1 MFSLDFGPRQL
12 LQLSILSTTM
22 YCVFGSKTL
31 HLAFT
36 RSIRPTAQRV
46 AGVATYSASAK
57 SSVCHYT
64 IADTPLGKSKA
75 GAALL
80 DGLDVHTVP
89 ANDEHPLSVY
99 GIDCGDDGEDSSK
112 KPVLLLHGRTWSSV
126 PVYHL
131 LGGNQSKNGQESRS
145 LMEALRDL
153 GLRPYAMDF
162 RGFGGTPPDDSNYVE
177 PLRCVMD
184 AEAVLEWIVDR
195 HGFDPD
201 IHDEMPALLGW
212 SQGALVAQLLAQ
224 MSPSVLSKLILYGSL
239 YDPLVRHPRAPLYK
253 TDVSVD
259 DSHTRRKNLF
269 DEAMEDFT
277 IEGTMPP
284 EPARLFAEA
293 ALLAD
298 PIKAVWNHLYQFN
311 NCDAARVHVPTLV
324 VRYSESME
332 TFLFLFRTRPTL
344 VLTCLLGATLFFHSC

>member
-1 MFSLDFGPRQL
+1 MYTSVGRK
-12 LQLSILSTTM
+12 ILRPAT
-22 YCVFGSKTL
+22 
-31 HLAFT
+31 LAFVRT
-36 RSIRPTAQRV
+36 SARATARR
-46 AGVATYSASAK
+46 GVAAYSGSPR

-64 IADTPLGKSKA
+64 IADTPLGQNEA

-80 DGLDVHTVP
+80 DGLDVYRVS

-99 GIDCGDDGEDSSK
+99 GIDSENVADSTK
-112 KPVLLLHGRTWSSV
+112 KPILLLHGRTWSSV

-131 LGGNQSKNGQESRS
+131 LGGNQSKNGHESRS

-153 GLRPYAMDF
+153 GLQPYAMDF
-162 RGFGGTPPDDSNYVE
+162 RAFGGTPPDDSQCVE

-184 AEAVLEWIVDR
+184 AETILEWIRDR
-195 HGFDPD
+195 HGLDKESHED
-201 IHDEMPALLGW
+201 MPAVLGW

-224 MSPSVLSKLILYGSL
+224 KSPSALSKLVLYGSL

-253 TDVSVD
+253 TDLSPTD
-259 DSHTRRKNLF
+259 ETTRRKNLL

-277 IEGTMPP
+277 IEGTINE

-298 PIKAVWNHLYQFN
+298 PVKAVWKHLYQFN
-311 NCDAARVHVPTLV
+311 NCDAARIHVPTLV
-324 VRYSESME
+324 VRQGDA
-332 TFLFLFRTRPTL
+332 L
-344 VLTCLLGATLFFHSC
+344 

>member
-1 MFSLDFGPRQL
+1 MAFVR
-12 LQLSILSTTM
+12 STR
-22 YCVFGSKTL
+22 GASK
-31 HLAFT
+31 
-36 RSIRPTAQRV
+36 R
-46 AGVATYSASAK
+46 GVAAYSASPR

-64 IADTPLGKSKA
+64 IADTPLGQHEA

-80 DGLDVHTVP
+80 DGLDVYTVP
-89 ANDEHPLSVY
+89 AVGDEHPLSVY
-99 GIDCGDDGEDSSK
+99 GIDCGEDVNATK
-112 KPVLLLHGRTWSSV
+112 KPILLLHGRTWSSV

-153 GLRPYAMDF
+153 GLQPYAMDF
-162 RGFGGTPPDDSNYVE
+162 RGFGGTPPDDSKCVE

-184 AEAVLEWIVDR
+184 AETVLKWIVER
-195 HGFDPD
+195 HGLDEES
-201 IHDEMPALLGW
+201 HEEMPALLGW

-224 MSPSVLSKLILYGSL
+224 KSPMALSKLILYGSL

-253 TDVSVD
+253 TDVAND
-259 DSHTRRKNLF
+259 DETTRRKNLL
-269 DEAMEDFT
+269 DEALEDFT
-277 IEGTMPP
+277 IEATIPP

-298 PIKAVWNHLYQFN
+298 PVKAVWKHLYQFN

-324 VRYSESME
+324 VSSRDEASFVLRDSLVVIVLALTIPSLSYTAGCWRSGSVC
-332 TFLFLFRTRPTL
+332 TASYAAGALFQSRTWIGPN
-344 VLTCLLGATLFFHSC
+344 VEHSS

>member
-1 MFSLDFGPRQL
+1 MYTSVGRQL
-12 LQLSILSTTM
+12 LRPAT
-22 YCVFGSKTL
+22 
-31 HLAFT
+31 LAFVRT
-36 RSIRPTAQRV
+36 SVRDANTARR
-46 AGVATYSASAK
+46 GVAAYSGSPRSSA
-57 SSVCHYT
+57 CHYT
-64 IADTPLGKSKA
+64 IADTPLGQNEA

-80 DGLDVHTVP
+80 DGLDVYRVS

-99 GIDCGDDGEDSSK
+99 GIDSPEDVLDSMK
-112 KPVLLLHGRTWSSV
+112 KPILLLHGRTWSSV

-153 GLRPYAMDF
+153 GLQPYAMDF
-162 RGFGGTPPDDSNYVE
+162 RGFGGTPQDDTECVE

-184 AEAVLEWIVDR
+184 AETVLQWICDR
-195 HGFDPD
+195 HGLNEESSHED
-201 IHDEMPALLGW
+201 MPALLGW

-224 MSPSVLSKLILYGSL
+224 QSPMILSKLILYGSL

-253 TDVSVD
+253 TDLAPTD
-259 DSHTRRKNLF
+259 ETTRQNNLL

-277 IEGTMPP
+277 IEGTIPP
-284 EPARLFAEA
+284 EPALIFAEA

-298 PIKAVWNHLYQFN
+298 PVKAVWKHLYQFN

-324 VRYSESME
+324 VRK
-332 TFLFLFRTRPTL
+332 
-344 VLTCLLGATLFFHSC
+344 